1 MPSFVIHVAIANQ
14 YMKKHKTEIKNEKEL
29 IAGTIAP
36 DLYNNMMPIPSKN
49 KNGTHYG
56 RWYDLQEINI
66 GKFLED
72 PKVDIKQDY
81 WKGYMLHLLADYYF
95 YNKYFK
101 KEIVEMEQNGDSLYY
116 DYDCMNKEIS
126 EKYNVKLFE
135 NIKQYAKII
144 DGNAKYL
151 NTNKVIDFIEEMSDI
166 NLEDIIKIIEEKGM
180 EGIK

>member
-1 MPSFVIHVAIANQ
+1 M
-14 YMKKHKTEIKNEKEL
+14 E
-29 IAGTIAP
+29 
-36 DLYNNMMPIPSKN
+36 
-49 KNGTHYG
+49 
-56 RWYDLQEINI
+56 
-66 GKFLED
+66 
-72 PKVDIKQDY
+72 
-81 WKGYMLHLLADYYF
+81 GYMLHLLADYYF